1 MKKKPKVGDLC
12 RILNL
17 RSHDANNHRY
27 YLFDTRPFL
36 QEDGTWTTPK
46 YQRIGSV
53 LSNKDMFMLLEITG
67 VNHYQYPK
75 VLTTNGLIGY
85 LYLDKEDDALEMVEQ

>member
-27 YLFDTRPFL
+27 YLFDTRPLL

-46 YQRIGSV
+46 YKRIGSV
-53 LSNKDMFMLLEITG
+53 LSNKDMFVLLEITG

-75 VLTTNGLIGY
+75 VLTINGLVGY
-85 LYLDKEDDALEMVEQ
+85 LYLHNDNEGLEKVEQ